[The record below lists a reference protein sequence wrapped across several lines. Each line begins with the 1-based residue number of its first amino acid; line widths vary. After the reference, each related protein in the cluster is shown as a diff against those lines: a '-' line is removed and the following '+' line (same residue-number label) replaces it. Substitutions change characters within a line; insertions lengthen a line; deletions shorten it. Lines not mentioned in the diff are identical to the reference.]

1 MKIFL
6 NLISVNTGGQVIRA
20 QKFLKKIE
28 EYNNDIII
36 IVVKKT
42 EVLSE
47 IKSTSNRKVIN
58 IKGKFNVFKRLWWEN
73 FRMHW
78 FIDNYSPDVF
88 LTFSHYLP
96 FRKIKIPT
104 IVGISN
110 LAPFSKIAL
119 SEENF
124 YYKLKFWILGKTI
137 IYSARKANYILA
149 LSLTAKSK
157 LVNLG
162 LDESKIFYNPI
173 GVDNFWRKFSKN
185 QIKPKVYNFNNK
197 YFLYVSHFYRYK
209 NHFRLIRAYSLLP
222 KFIQK
227 KYNLVLVGSPLNK
240 SYFNEIKK
248 IIKKLNLT
256 KNVLI
261 IPGLCKN
268 DLRFFYHNTSLFIF
282 PSLVENCPNILLEAM
297 ASGNPICTTDIDP
310 MKEYCKD
317 SAFYFNGKSVES
329 IKNSI
334 IKFLSLEN
342 NYLKY
347 RNRSLKRSK
356 NFSWDSFSENLISII
371 YNLNKK

>member
-28 EYNNDIII
+28 EYNDDIVI

-162 LDESKIFYNPI
+162 LDESKIFY
-173 GVDNFWRKFSKN
+173 
-185 QIKPKVYNFNNK
+185 
-197 YFLYVSHFYRYK
+197 
-209 NHFRLIRAYSLLP
+209 
-222 KFIQK
+222 
-227 KYNLVLVGSPLNK
+227 
-240 SYFNEIKK
+240 
-248 IIKKLNLT
+248 
-256 KNVLI
+256 
-261 IPGLCKN
+261 
-268 DLRFFYHNTSLFIF
+268 
-282 PSLVENCPNILLEAM
+282 
-297 ASGNPICTTDIDP
+297 
-310 MKEYCKD
+310 
-317 SAFYFNGKSVES
+317 
-329 IKNSI
+329 
-334 IKFLSLEN
+334 LSL
-342 NYLKY
+342 
-347 RNRSLKRSK
+347 
-356 NFSWDSFSENLISII
+356 IHI
-371 YNLNKK
+371 